1 MASAL
6 GVTMAAIGNWKA
18 RGVPVQRCVVIERL
32 TQGAVTRRDL
42 RPDDWRDIW
51 PELIESETKQH
62 PALTSDAQTAIKTQ
76 AIEEGANA

>member
-32 TQGAVTRRDL
+32 TQGVVTRRDL
-42 RPDDWRDIW
+42 RPHDWQQIW
-51 PELIESETKQH
+51 PELAESE
-62 PALTSDAQTAIKTQ
+62 PNRPAALTHQAQAAINTDLQ
-76 AIEEGANA
+76 EAVNP

>member
-42 RPDDWRDIW
+42 RPHDWQQIW
-51 PELIESETKQH
+51 PELAET
-62 PALTSDAQTAIKTQ
+62 TTTQ
-76 AIEEGANA
+76 EATHG

>member
-32 TQGAVTRRDL
+32 TQGVITRRDL
-42 RPDDWRDIW
+42 RPNDWQLIW
-51 PELIESETKQH
+51 PELVKSEPKLAS
-62 PALTSDAQTAIKTQ
+62 ALDGQAQAAIDSEV
-76 AIEEGANA
+76 EEGA